1 MSMEKNSTSS
11 SSSSPSCL
19 VTSTRRT
26 LTVWMKSLVFN
37 GNGCTVYD
45 SNGDIVYRID
55 NYDQKLKN
63 EVYLMDVHGNVLVTI
78 LKKKLSVVKFWEGY
92 KSIKLEE
99 RIINKPWFQVKNP
112 SRLFKGDHCE
122 VLLIKD
128 GNNIDLENSYKI
140 AGKATDFKIM
150 NEAEELVAEVKQK
163 QLVSGIALG
172 EDVLTLMVEEN
183 VDLSF
188 IMSLVVIYCLIHH
201 KM

>member
-1 MSMEKNSTSS
+1 MFMEKNSTSS
-11 SSSSPSCL
+11 SSSSSSCF

-45 SNGDIVYRID
+45 SSGNIVYRID

-63 EVYLMDVHGNVLVTI
+63 EFYLMDVHGNVLVTI
-78 LKKKLSVVKFWEGY
+78 LKKKLSVIKFWEGY
-92 KSIKLEE
+92 KSTELEG
-99 RIINKPWFQVKNP
+99 RINKPWFQVKNP
-112 SRLFKGDHCE
+112 RLFKGDHCE

-140 AGKATDFKIM
+140 AGNATAFKII

-163 QLVSGIALG
+163 QSVSGITLG
-172 EDVLTLMVEEN
+172 EDVMTLMVEEN

>member
-1 MSMEKNSTSS
+1 MFVEKNSTSS
-11 SSSSPSCL
+11 SSSSSSCF

-37 GNGCTVYD
+37 GNGCTAYD
-45 SNGDIVYRID
+45 SSGNIVFRID

-63 EVYLMDVHGNVLVTI
+63 EFYLMDVHGHVLVTI
-78 LKKKLSVVKFWEGY
+78 LKRKLSVVKFWEGY
-92 KSIKLEE
+92 KSTKMNE
-99 RIINKPWFQVKNP
+99 PWFQVRNP
-112 SRLFKGDHCE
+112 RLFKGDHCE

-128 GNNIDLENSYKI
+128 GNNIDLENGYKI
-140 AGKATDFKIM
+140 VGNATTFKIM
-150 NEAEELVAEVKQK
+150 NEADELVAEVKQK
-163 QLVSGIALG
+163 QSVSGITLG
-172 EDVLTLMVEEN
+172 EDVMTLMVEEN